1 MDNAHLRLASIDSIV
16 DQQTRLIHEWVP
28 NDAIAVEESEVSE
41 LETVSQGVLYLVQKV
56 SPQLDAMFAKVES
69 DVLAAFDANSDRV
82 TEAIG
87 REIDRYLAEYKSIVD
102 RQLKEYLDRSARLQ
116 GEIRMVNYDLRIIE
130 NHKQQ
135 LLSASDKIT
144 QYIHGYGNK

>member
-1 MDNAHLRLASIDSIV
+1 M
-16 DQQTRLIHEWVP
+16 
-28 NDAIAVEESEVSE
+28 
-41 LETVSQGVLYLVQKV
+41 VQKV